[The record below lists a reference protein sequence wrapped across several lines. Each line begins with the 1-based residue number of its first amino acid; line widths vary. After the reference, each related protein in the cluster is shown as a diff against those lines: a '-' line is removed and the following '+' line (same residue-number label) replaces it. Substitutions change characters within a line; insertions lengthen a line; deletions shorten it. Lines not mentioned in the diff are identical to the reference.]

1 MSGLTSGAKH
11 GSVHRRSGVGRMFV
25 QMWTHRV
32 MIAGLVRR
40 DLRAR
45 YAGSMLGALW
55 TLLHPLLLLLV
66 YVFVFSTILKVRF
79 TPEGGSL
86 SFSLYLLAGLLPWLA
101 FQEGILK
108 ATTAI
113 VDNAGIVKATHFP
126 AVVLVMS
133 SVVAT
138 CVTFLVSLMFL
149 LVALLVTGYGSW
161 WHLPYLPLL
170 VFLQTALALGISLFT
185 ASVHTL
191 VRDTAPVLQLVLMVW
206 FYLTPIIYPLTYVP
220 ERWAVV
226 FGWNPATPLVN
237 AYRAVL
243 LEGKEPSVTEILSSC
258 VWAIAFLCFG
268 RLVFARV
275 EPIFA
280 DVV

>member
-1 MSGLTSGAKH
+1 MSDLTSAATH
-11 GSVHRRSGVGRMFV
+11 ATVRRRSGEVRMFV
-25 QMWTHRV
+25 QMWTYRV
-32 MIAGLVRR
+32 ILAGLVQR

-45 YAGSMLGALW
+45 YAGSILGTLW

-66 YVFVFSTILKVRF
+66 YVFVFSVILQVRF

-86 SFSLYLLAGLLPWLA
+86 NFSLYLLAGLLPWLA
-101 FQEGILK
+101 FQDSILK

-113 VDNAGIVKATHFP
+113 VENAGIVKSTHFP

-133 SVVAT
+133 SIVAT
-138 CVTFLVSLMFL
+138 GVTFLVSLTFL
-149 LVALLVTGYGSW
+149 LSVLLITGYGSW
-161 WHLPYLPLL
+161 WPLPYLPVL
-170 VFLQTALALGISLFT
+170 VFLQTILAFGISLFT

-191 VRDTAPVLQLVLMVW
+191 VRDTAPVLQMVLMIW

-220 ERWAVV
+220 ERWAGV
-226 FGWNPATPLVN
+226 FRWNPATPLVN

-243 LEGKEPSVTEILSSC
+243 LEGKVPSMIEILPSC

-268 RLVFARV
+268 RLVFSRV

>member
-1 MSGLTSGAKH
+1 
-11 GSVHRRSGVGRMFV
+11 MFV

-32 MIAGLVRR
+32 MITGLVRR

-45 YAGSMLGALW
+45 YAGSILGALW

-66 YVFVFSTILKVRF
+66 YVFVFSTILQVRF

-86 SFSLYLLAGLLPWLA
+86 SFSLHLLAGLLPWLA

-113 VDNAGIVKATHFP
+113 VDNAGVVKSTHFP
-126 AVVLVMS
+126 AMVLVMS
-133 SVVAT
+133 SVLAT
-138 CVTFLVSLMFL
+138 CVTFLVSLMLL

-170 VFLQTALALGISLFT
+170 VFLQTMLALGISLFT
-185 ASVHTL
+185 ASLHTL
-191 VRDTAPVLQLVLMVW
+191 VRDTAPILQLVLMVW
-206 FYLTPIIYPLTYVP
+206 FYLTPIIYPLAYVP

-226 FGWNPATPLVN
+226 FRWNPATPLVN

-243 LEGKEPSVTEILSSC
+243 LEGKMPSVTEMLPSC
-258 VWAIAFLCFG
+258 VWAIAFLWFG

-275 EPIFA
+275 EPVFA

>member
-1 MSGLTSGAKH
+1 
-11 GSVHRRSGVGRMFV
+11 MFV
-25 QMWTHRV
+25 QMWKHRV

-66 YVFVFSTILKVRF
+66 YVFVFSTILQVRF

-86 SFSLYLLAGLLPWLA
+86 SFSLHLLAGLLPWLTL
-101 FQEGILK
+101 QEGILK
-108 ATTAI
+108 ATTAV
-113 VDNAGIVKATHFP
+113 VDNAGMVKSAHFP
-126 AVVLVMS
+126 TAVLVMS

-138 CVTFLVSLMFL
+138 CVTFLVSLIL
-149 LVALLVTGYGSW
+149 LVVALLVTGYGSC

-170 VFLQTALALGISLFT
+170 VTLQTVLALGIGLFT
-185 ASVHTL
+185 ASLHTL
-191 VRDTAPVLQLVLMVW
+191 VRDTAPILQMILMVW
-206 FYLTPIIYPLTYVP
+206 FYLTPIIYPLSYVP
-220 ERWAVV
+220 ERWAAV
-226 FGWNPATPLVN
+226 FHWNPVTPLVN

-243 LEGKEPSVTEILSSC
+243 LEGKIPSVTEILPTC
-258 VWAIAFLCFG
+258 VWAIAFLWFG
-268 RLVFARV
+268 RLIFSRV